1 MKEEKELLEKFG
13 RNNPFKVPEGYFENL
28 TENVMKQLPEKEYP
42 AVGKI
47 TMWERVKPWLY
58 MAAMFCGLMF
68 GIRVLVHEKGT
79 VQNTTNTDVFSD
91 LPDEYIDP
99 IINQS
104 LMDDYTLYQYLSDAD
119 FNIYR

>member
-1 MKEEKELLEKFG
+1 
-13 RNNPFKVPEGYFENL
+13 
-28 TENVMKQLPEKEYP
+28 
-42 AVGKI
+42 
-47 TMWERVKPWLY
+47 MWERVKPWLY

-68 GIRVLVHEKGT
+68 GIRVLVHEKDIA
-79 VQNTTNTDVFSD
+79 QNTTNTDVSSD